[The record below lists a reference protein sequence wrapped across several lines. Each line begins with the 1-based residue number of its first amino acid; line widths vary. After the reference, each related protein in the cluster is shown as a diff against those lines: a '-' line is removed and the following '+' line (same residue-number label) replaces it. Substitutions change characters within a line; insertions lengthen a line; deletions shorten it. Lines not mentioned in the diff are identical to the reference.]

1 MNEYLTIEEEKEIT
15 GGGKLS
21 SFALALIVSGVVSF
35 IIGAVNGYQRPYPC
49 NYTGK

>member
-1 MNEYLTIEEEKEIT
+1 MNEYLTLEELNEKN

-21 SFALALIVSGVVSF
+21 GFAIALVVGGIVTF

-49 NYTGK
+49 SYTGK